1 MSYEPQSFER
11 HRRYIPGYHYVL
23 SGILLVNFVIR
34 VVWMFRAPSFANFW
48 AILMAVA
55 FILMGWYLRAFPNR
69 VQDRVIRLEERMRLG
84 RILPPELRP
93 RLGEFTPAQLVAL
106 RFASDD
112 ELAALATRVLNEGIT
127 DKRAIKALI
136 LQWRADHLRA

>member
-1 MSYEPQSFER
+1 MTEPQSFGT
-11 HRRYIPGYHYVL
+11 HRRFIPGYHYAL
-23 SGILLVNFVIR
+23 FGILLVNLIGQLVGAFR
-34 VVWMFRAPSFANFW
+34 HPSWSSWWDVV
-48 AILMAVA
+48 MAVA

-84 RILPPELRP
+84 RLLPPELRP

-106 RFASDD
+106 RFASDE
-112 ELAALATRVLNEGIT
+112 ELPELATRVLNERIT

-136 LQWRADHLRA
+136 QQWRADHLRA

>member
-1 MSYEPQSFER
+1 MSNSPQSLES
-11 HRRYIPGYHYVL
+11 HRRFIPGYHYVL
-23 SGILLVNFVIR
+23 FGILIVNLAIR
-34 VVWMFRAPSFANFW
+34 IVWIFKNPSFANFW
-48 AILMAVA
+48 AIVMAVA

-84 RILPPELRP
+84 RLLPPELRP
-93 RLGEFTPAQLVAL
+93 RLGEFTPTQLVAL

-112 ELAALATRVLNEGIT
+112 ELPALAARVLNEGIT

-136 LQWRADHLRA
+136 VNWRADHLRA

>member
-1 MSYEPQSFER
+1 MTGQPQSFAT
-11 HRRYIPGYHYVL
+11 HRRFIPGYHYAL
-23 SGILLVNFVIR
+23 LGILVVNFVGQLVGAIR
-34 VVWMFRAPSFANFW
+34 HPSWSSAWDVV
-48 AILMAVA
+48 MAVA

-84 RILPPELRP
+84 RLLPPELRP

-112 ELAALATRVLNEGIT
+112 ELAALAGRVLNETIT

-136 LQWRADHLRA
+136 QQWRADHLRA

>member
-1 MSYEPQSFER
+1 MTFQPQSFAS
-11 HRRYIPGYHYVL
+11 HRRVIPGYHYAL
-23 SGILLVNFVIR
+23 LGILLVNFIGQLIGAIR
-34 VVWMFRAPSFANFW
+34 RPSWSSGWDVV
-48 AILMAVA
+48 MAVA

-84 RILPPELRP
+84 RLLPPELRP

-106 RFASDD
+106 RFASDE
-112 ELAALATRVLNEGIT
+112 ELAALAGRVLNEGIT

-136 LQWRADHLRA
+136 QQWRADHLRA

>member
-1 MSYEPQSFER
+1 MSIGPQSFES
-11 HRRYIPGYHYVL
+11 HRRYVPGYHYVL
-23 SGILLVNFVIR
+23 SGILLINLILR
-34 VVWMFRAPSFANFW
+34 VVWLIKTPTFVNFW
-48 AILMAVA
+48 AIVMAVA
-55 FILMGWYLRAFPNR
+55 FILMGWYLRVFPNR

-112 ELAALATRVLNEGIT
+112 ELAALAARVLNEGIT